1 MLSTP
6 TQKKS
11 EGQKPPTPQKPKM
24 SPEGAQVAQR
34 LPKQPAEVERPAPPQ
49 EQSEESESDSGESS
63 ESESESGSES
73 SNSSSSS
80 SDNSARQI
88 SPEMSLK
95 AQFKRKLGEIKNMRD
110 KPVEERKILMK
121 NALSTFK

>member
-24 SPEGAQVAQR
+24 SPEKTQVAQR

-49 EQSEESESDSGESS
+49 EQSEESESDSG
-63 ESESESGSES
+63 SESESGSES